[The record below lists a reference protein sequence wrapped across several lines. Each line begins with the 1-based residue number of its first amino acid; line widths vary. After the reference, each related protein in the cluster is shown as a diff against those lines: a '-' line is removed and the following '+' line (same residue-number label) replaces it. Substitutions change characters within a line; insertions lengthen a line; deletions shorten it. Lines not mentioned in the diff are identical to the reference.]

1 MSVLGPYA
9 MFPSITVFVF
19 IFSEQCNW
27 GPSDI
32 ESGSQWLYP
41 VLERSKQGMVIHVS
55 LPLPKILHLAHYFKC
70 WDYIKIRNRDPEYGF
85 QIFHHT
91 VHTGLSVLLNL
102 LKKILIKRLFT
113 FLTFKIKVKVG
124 LFTLCNFITI
134 SKLQPIIWNI
144 KVCLLPHWL
153 TNIYLTSGYKII
165 RLKRSWML
173 RGTTFVC
180 TLLINW
186 SPSSL

>member
-1 MSVLGPYA
+1 

-85 QIFHHT
+85 QIFHHCS
-91 VHTGLSVLLNL
+91 HRAISLLNL
-102 LKKILIKRLFT
+102 LKKILIKRLPFWLLKSKWKLD
-113 FLTFKIKVKVG
+113 FL
-124 LFTLCNFITI
+124 LHLYNFITI
-134 SKLQPIIWNI
+134 SKLKPIIWKI
-144 KVCLLPHWL
+144 KVCLLPHWF
-153 TNIYLTSGYKII
+153 TYIYI
-165 RLKRSWML
+165 
-173 RGTTFVC
+173 
-180 TLLINW
+180 
-186 SPSSL
+186 